1 MSKKISEEPIF
12 VKDSKDLENVKN
24 TFYYKQ
30 RIQFNCQIC
39 NNTVNIQL
47 CSFSLN
53 PQFLCKDCKRKEK
66 ESKRDYKAIVA
77 KRRAT
82 SLEKYGVDSFTK
94 TDAYIE
100 KTKET
105 NQKKYGKDWQTQ
117 SKLVQAKIE
126 ETSLKRYGT
135 KRPSQVEAI
144 KEKTKEHNLA
154 VWGCEGTSQNEIVRA
169 KQKKTCLERYG
180 TENPLSNKEI
190 QQKAIARSKKSCIEK
205 YGVTSVFKLPN
216 IRKKAEQTCL
226 EKYGAKNY
234 MQSLE
239 RKVRF
244 EQYCLEN
251 WGVRNPFQVRRFR
264 QKAAKKY
271 VYDQIGFD
279 SSWELA
285 LWIYAKDHNEEIVR
299 EPCKFEYFFNG
310 VKHYYFP
317 DFLYKTNLIEIKGNQ
332 FFDKSGKMVCPYNHN
347 LDMLTEAKH
356 QCGLNNNV
364 EFWAYEKVK
373 PFLDYV
379 RTVYGKNYLKSFKS
393 SPSRGGTI

>member
-30 RIQFNCQIC
+30 YIKFNCQTC
-39 NNTVNIQL
+39 NNTVNIRL

-135 KRPSQVEAI
+135 KRPSQAEVI

-154 VWGCEGTSQNEIVRA
+154 VWSCERTSQNETVRA

-180 TENPLSNKEI
+180 TENPLNNKEI
-190 QQKAIARSKKSCIEK
+190 QQKAEARSKKSCIER
-205 YGVTSVFKLPN
+205 YGVTSVFKLPD

-226 EKYGAKNY
+226 EKYGVKNY

-239 RKVRF
+239 RKSRF

-251 WGVRNPFQVRRFR
+251 WGVKNPAQVRRFR
-264 QKAAKKY
+264 QKAAKRY

-285 LWIYAKDHNEEIVR
+285 IWIYAKDHNEEIER
-299 EPCKFEYFFNG
+299 ELCKFEYFFNG

-332 FFDKSGKMVCPYNHN
+332 FFDKSGKMICPYNHN
-347 LDMLTEAKH
+347 FDMLMEAKH

-393 SPSRGGTI
+393 SQIDVE